1 MDILNALPPHD
12 PESRDGV
19 PIWTPPGGPPQTDRI
34 PAAVYEAM
42 GEAQITRFF
51 HAFYRRLGQSSIAHM
66 FPQSEKNLMR
76 AADKSAAMF
85 VFLFGGPHLYQQ
97 RYGRPMMRARHL
109 PFVIDEPARQ
119 EWLRC
124 YRETLDEAPEQYN
137 MPAEH
142 VEAVW
147 KFVVDFSA
155 WMVNAESSNQSEI
168 NGPEE

>member
-12 PESRDGV
+12 PDERDGV

-34 PAAVYEAM
+34 PPAVYEAM
-42 GEAQITRFF
+42 GEEQITNFF
-51 HAFYRRLGQSSIAHM
+51 YAFYRRLGRSGIAHL
-66 FPQSEKNLMR
+66 FPKSEKNLMR
-76 AADKSAAMF
+76 SAEKSAAMF

-97 RYGRPMMRARHL
+97 RYGPPMMRARHL

-124 YRETLDEAPEQYN
+124 YRETLDEAPEKFD
-137 MPAEH
+137 MPSEH

-147 KFVVDFSA
+147 KFVVDFSG
-155 WMVNAESSNQSEI
+155 WMVNAEPSADSE
-168 NGPEE
+168 